1 MMLRARILFARVG
14 VIGVV
19 SALLLIAGLA
29 VIAWLEQVAKAL
41 EQRQELAVQSAAL
54 PKAVPKLDVPAG
66 DDNTAQF
73 YRALGERRYAGEQIK
88 TMFALASKAGLV
100 LSKGEYREAFDPNAK
115 VWTYQVTLPVRG
127 GYGAIWAFAL
137 QSLQAIPFA
146 SLDDIG
152 FHRDA
157 IGDPDVEARLR
168 FTVYLRDRPAG
179 EDR

>member
-1 MMLRARILFARVG
+1 MMLRARILFARMG

-19 SALLLIAGLA
+19 SALLLVAGIA
-29 VIAWLEQVAKAL
+29 VIAWLVQATQVL
-41 EQRQELAVQSAAL
+41 RQMQEPAAQSAAL
-54 PKAVPKLDVPAG
+54 PKPVPKLEVPAG
-66 DDNTAQF
+66 DDNIVQF
-73 YRALGERRYAGEQIK
+73 YRTLGERRYAGEQIK

-115 VWTYQVTLPVRG
+115 LWTYQVTLPVRG
-127 GYGAIWAFAL
+127 AYAAIWAFAL

-168 FTVYLRDRPAG
+168 FTIYLRDRPAG
-179 EDR
+179 DDR